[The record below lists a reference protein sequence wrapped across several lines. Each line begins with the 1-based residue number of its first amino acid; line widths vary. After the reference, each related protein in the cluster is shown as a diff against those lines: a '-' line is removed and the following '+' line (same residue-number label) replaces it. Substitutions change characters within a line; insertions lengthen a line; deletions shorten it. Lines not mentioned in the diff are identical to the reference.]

1 MKLTKDHIG
10 RAVDQPDP
18 RHRLFLLFGPDIA
31 QARALGDRLIAAL
44 GASRLI
50 MNGASI
56 KADPASLPSEAGA
69 LSLFGG
75 KRVVWVEPA
84 GEDTLAGAIA
94 LLEAPPPE
102 SPVVAIAGD
111 LKASSGLRKLA
122 ETSPMA
128 VAIGCYP
135 PSDAEAGRM
144 VMDVGRRHGL
154 EIGAD
159 VAARVAAA
167 CANDRAL
174 VDQELIKL
182 ALYLDASPNAPR
194 RLDHD
199 SLDAVGADTNDGNM
213 IQLADSALAG
223 DLDRLVEGLAQ
234 LSPGGTEAIPVIRA
248 LQRRLLILA
257 PARAR
262 VERGQRAGDVM
273 AAIGKSMFW
282 KDKSLIEKLLAKWDA
297 KRLAALSQR
306 VGALERDLMFTP
318 LPERDALGEE
328 LIAIARAARRG

>member
-1 MKLTKDHIG
+1 VKPGKSEIG

-18 RHRLFLLFGPDIA
+18 RHRLFLLFGPDNA
-31 QARALGDRLIAAL
+31 EARSLGDRLVAAL
-44 GASRLI
+44 GASRMLI
-50 MNGASI
+50 SGSSI
-56 KADPASLPSEAGA
+56 KSDPASLPSEAGA

-75 KRVVWVEPA
+75 KRVVWIEPA
-84 GEDTLAGAIA
+84 GEDSLAGVIA
-94 LLEAPPPE
+94 LFEAPPPE

-111 LKASSGLRKLA
+111 LKKSSALRKLA
-122 ETSPMA
+122 ESSPMA
-128 VAIGCYP
+128 VAIACYP
-135 PSDAEAGRM
+135 PGDEEAARM
-144 VMDVGRRHGL
+144 VIDIGRRHGL
-154 EIGAD
+154 EIDRSVG
-159 VAARVAAA
+159 ARVAAA
-167 CANDRAL
+167 CGNDRAL

-182 ALYLDASPNAPR
+182 GLYLDASPNAPR
-194 RLDHD
+194 RLDQD
-199 SLDAVGADTNDGNM
+199 ALDAVGADTSEGNM
-213 IQLADSALAG
+213 MQLADTALAG
-223 DLDRLVEGLAQ
+223 DLERLVEDLAQ
-234 LSPGGTEAIPVIRA
+234 LSPGGTEAIPVVRA

-262 VERGQRAGDVM
+262 VERGQSVNDVM

-282 KDKSLIEKLLAKWDA
+282 KDKNLIAQLLSKWDA